1 MPEEKAKAAAACSSL
16 AGVETLECLEQLHM
30 TMTTDCDGDLAFI
43 TVDLLSASHAPV
55 ITGVP
60 CIFNSP
66 EARKTAEH
74 QAPSHPLLRCC

>member
-16 AGVETLECLEQLHM
+16 AGFETLECLEQLQK

-43 TVDLLSASHAPV
+43 TVDLLSTSHAPV
-55 ITGVP
+55 IAGVP

-66 EARKTAEH
+66 EDVKTAEH
-74 QAPSHPLLRCC
+74 QAPCPPVLRCC